1 MIHNKD
7 VTIELNAKKIVAIIA
22 IIGIT
27 LFSAYT
33 YIIALYAFDAPSQD
47 LPLQV
52 TDLEILENNTAKSSF
67 SIGDTVT
74 LNSTIE
80 KAVIYLY
87 FPFSY
92 EYFNFSGVTPFKL
105 IITVED
111 ESHQSVFLS
120 SLDGSIA
127 TGGIEEYSTDYLIK
141 PGSSTGVYTVNV
153 LLWSDWLPN
162 GDALSPKAKVG
173 TFDVV

>member
-1 MIHNKD
+1 MIQNKD
-7 VTIELNAKKIVAIIA
+7 ITIELNAKRIVALIA
-22 IIGIT
+22 LVSIT

-33 YIIALYAFDAPSQD
+33 YLIALYAFDAPSID

-52 TDLEILENNTAKSSF
+52 ITLEILENNVTQSSF

-80 KAVIYLY
+80 KALSYMY

-105 IITVED
+105 IITIED
-111 ESHQSVFLS
+111 ASHQPVLIY

-127 TGGIEEYSTDYLIK
+127 TGGIKEYSVDYPILS
-141 PGSSTGVYTVNV
+141 GSSKGVYTVNV
-153 LLWSDWLPN
+153 LLWSDWLSD
-162 GDALSPKAKVG
+162 GYALAPEAEVG
-173 TFDVV
+173 TFNVV

>member
-1 MIHNKD
+1 MIQNKD
-7 VTIELNAKKIVAIIA
+7 VTIELNAKRIVALIA

-52 TDLEILENNTAKSSF
+52 TNLEILENNVTQSSF
-67 SIGDTVT
+67 SVGDTVT

-80 KAVIYLY
+80 KALSYMY

-92 EYFNFSGVTPFKL
+92 DYFYFSGGTPFKL
-105 IITVED
+105 IVTIED
-111 ESHQSVFLS
+111 ASHQPVFFF

-127 TGGIEEYSTDYLIK
+127 TGGILEYSVDYLIK
-141 PGSSTGVYTVNV
+141 AGSSTGVYTVNV
-153 LLWSDWLPN
+153 LLWSDWLPD
-162 GDALSPKAKVG
+162 GDALSPEAEVG
-173 TFDVV
+173 TFNVV